1 MHLANGGTLE
11 GGESPRLVELT
22 CYLVLERSGDARAAE
37 WLERAH
43 THLMAKAA
51 TVPDGALRQGFL
63 NNITEH
69 REIIATWVAGQT
81 SVARGLGRSRSI

>member
-11 GGESPRLVELT
+11 GGESPRRVEMT

-51 TVPDGALRQGFL
+51 TIPDAALRHGFL

-69 REIIATWVAGQT
+69 REIVAAWVAGRT
-81 SVARGLGRSRSI
+81 SAARRVGRSGSI